1 MFHSTRA
8 ANPQVVTALTCNAST
23 SHPRNG
29 AHTVDQV
36 TNSKDVQEFLK
47 SRRARITPEMAG
59 VQTYG
64 GVRRV
69 PGLRRE
75 ELAMISGMSVDYYNR
90 LERGNLSGV
99 SDSILSSLARALKL
113 DDAERAYLFD
123 LAKAANASPPRH
135 RRRATQKVRPSV
147 QHLLDGMT
155 GVPAF
160 VQNGRLDVI
169 AMNSLAKALYHADD
183 DDEPVNFARY
193 VFLDETS
200 VTQLTAWDAMARD
213 TVAIL
218 RQEAARDPHNRDL
231 SDLIGE
237 LSTRSEKFRKMW
249 AEQNVRFHR
258 TGTKSFHHPAVG
270 QFELTFQAMQL
281 PGDEG
286 LTLFA
291 YTAEPG
297 TPAADALA
305 LLASWSATERATS
318 RAESATG
325 QSQP

>member
-1 MFHSTRA
+1 
-8 ANPQVVTALTCNAST
+8 
-23 SHPRNG
+23 
-29 AHTVDQV
+29 V

-47 SRRARITPEMAG
+47 SRRARLTPEMAG

-64 GVRRV
+64 GIRRV

-99 SDSILSSLARALKL
+99 SDSILESLARALKL
-113 DDAERAYLFD
+113 DDAEHAYLFD
-123 LAKAANASPPRH
+123 LAKAANASPPRQ
-135 RRRATQKVRPSV
+135 RRRSTHKVRPSV

-160 VQNGRLDVI
+160 VQNGRLDVL
-169 AMNSLAKALYHADD
+169 AMNDLARALYHPDD
-183 DDEPVNFARY
+183 DDAEPVNFARY

-200 VTQLTAWDAMARD
+200 LTQLTAWDAMARD

-258 TGTKSFHHPAVG
+258 TGTKSFHHPAIG
-270 QFELTFQAMQL
+270 DFELTFQAMQL

-297 TPAADALA
+297 SPAADALA
-305 LLASWSATERATS
+305 LLASWAATQRHA
-318 RAESATG
+318 
-325 QSQP
+325 QSTPQDQA

>member
-1 MFHSTRA
+1 M
-8 ANPQVVTALTCNAST
+8 
-23 SHPRNG
+23 
-29 AHTVDQV
+29 

-47 SRRARITPEMAG
+47 SRRARLTPEMAG
-59 VQTYG
+59 VPTYG
-64 GVRRV
+64 GIRRV

-99 SDSILSSLARALKL
+99 SDSILESLARALKL
-113 DDAERAYLFD
+113 DDAERTYLFD
-123 LAKAANASPPRH
+123 LARAANASPPRQ
-135 RRRATQKVRPSV
+135 RRRVTQKVRPSI

-155 GVPAF
+155 GIPAF
-160 VQNGRLDVI
+160 VQNGRLDVL
-169 AMNSLAKALYHADD
+169 AMNDLARALYHSDD
-183 DDEPVNFARY
+183 DRDEPVNFARF
-193 VFLDETS
+193 VFLDESS
-200 VTQLTAWDAMARD
+200 VTQLTAWDAMAED

-237 LSTRSEKFRKMW
+237 LSTKSEKFRKMW
-249 AEQNVRFHR
+249 AQHNVRFHR
-258 TGTKSFHHPAVG
+258 TGTKSFRHPAVG

-297 TPAADALA
+297 SRGADALK
-305 LLASWSATERATS
+305 LLATWSATERANHADIRS
-318 RAESATG
+318 SGRSAN
-325 QSQP
+325 

>member
-1 MFHSTRA
+1 
-8 ANPQVVTALTCNAST
+8 V
-23 SHPRNG
+23 
-29 AHTVDQV
+29 
-36 TNSKDVQEFLK
+36 
-47 SRRARITPEMAG
+47 
-59 VQTYG
+59 
-64 GVRRV
+64 
-69 PGLRRE
+69 
-75 ELAMISGMSVDYYNR
+75 
-90 LERGNLSGV
+90 
-99 SDSILSSLARALKL
+99 
-113 DDAERAYLFD
+113 
-123 LAKAANASPPRH
+123 
-135 RRRATQKVRPSV
+135 QKVRPSV

-169 AMNSLAKALYHADD
+169 AMNSLARALYHADD

-218 RQEAARDPHNRDL
+218 RHEAARDPHNRDL

-237 LSTRSEKFRKMW
+237 LSTGSEKFRKMW

-318 RAESATG
+318 GSEPAS
-325 QSQP
+325 

>member
-1 MFHSTRA
+1 M
-8 ANPQVVTALTCNAST
+8 VL
-23 SHPRNG
+23 
-29 AHTVDQV
+29 V
-36 TNSKDVQEFLK
+36 TNSSEVQEFLK

-64 GVRRV
+64 GQRRV

-90 LERGNLSGV
+90 LERGNLAGV
-99 SDSILSSLARALKL
+99 STSILESLCRALQL
-113 DDAERAYLFD
+113 DDAERTYLLD
-123 LAKAANASPPRH
+123 LARAANATPPRV
-135 RRRATQKVRPSV
+135 RRRTTQKLRPSI
-147 QHLLDGMT
+147 QYLLDGMT

-160 VQNGRLDVI
+160 VQNGRLDVLG
-169 AMNSLAKALYHADD
+169 MNDLARALYHDEDD
-183 DDEPVNFARY
+183 DARPVNFARY
-193 VFLDETS
+193 VFLDERS
-200 VTQLTAWDAMARD
+200 VTQLSAWDAMAED

-218 RQEAARDPHNRDL
+218 RQEAARDPHNLDL

-258 TGTKSFHHPAVG
+258 TGVKSFHHPAVG
-270 QFELTFQAMQL
+270 TFELTFQAMQL

-297 TPAADALA
+297 TPAADALT
-305 LLASWSATERATS
+305 LLAAWSATVRSENVGR
-318 RAESATG
+318 
-325 QSQP
+325 

>member
-1 MFHSTRA
+1 MPVPPTAPKRGRTVVCV
-8 ANPQVVTALTCNAST
+8 ANNP
-23 SHPRNG
+23 
-29 AHTVDQV
+29 
-36 TNSKDVQEFLK
+36 DVKEFLK
-47 SRRARITPEMAG
+47 SRRARLTPEMAG

-64 GVRRV
+64 GIRRV

-90 LERGNLSGV
+90 LERGDLSGV
-99 SDSILSSLARALKL
+99 SDSILESLARSLKL

-123 LAKAANASPPRH
+123 LAKAANASPPRR
-135 RRRATQKVRPSV
+135 RRRATQEVRPSV

-155 GVPAF
+155 AIPAF

-169 AMNSLAKALYHADD
+169 AMNDLARALYHADD
-183 DDEPVNFARY
+183 DAEPVNFARY
-193 VFLDETS
+193 VFLDDSS

-213 TVAIL
+213 IVAIL

-231 SDLIGE
+231 TDLIGE
-237 LSTRSEKFRKMW
+237 LSTRSEKFRAMW
-249 AEQNVRFHR
+249 AEQNVQFHR
-258 TGTKSFHHPAVG
+258 TGTKSFHHAAIG
-270 QFELTFQAMQL
+270 DFELTFQAMQL

-305 LLASWSATERATS
+305 LLASWAATERTRDPSKAAS
-318 RAESATG
+318 RRE
-325 QSQP
+325 P

>member
-1 MFHSTRA
+1 M
-8 ANPQVVTALTCNAST
+8 
-23 SHPRNG
+23 
-29 AHTVDQV
+29 

-64 GVRRV
+64 GIRRV

-75 ELAMISGMSVDYYNR
+75 ELATISGMSVDYYNR

-99 SDSILSSLARALKL
+99 SDSILGSLARALKL

-123 LAKAANASPPRH
+123 LARAANASPPRQ
-135 RRRATQKVRPSV
+135 RRRVTEKVRPSI

-160 VQNGRLDVI
+160 VQNGRLDVL
-169 AMNSLAKALYHADD
+169 AMNDLARALYHSEDEGS
-183 DDEPVNFARY
+183 EPVNFARF
-193 VFLDETS
+193 VFLDERS
-200 VTQLTAWDAMARD
+200 VTQLTAWDAMAQD

-237 LSTRSEKFRKMW
+237 LSTKSEQFRRMW
-249 AEQNVRFHR
+249 AAQNVRFHR
-258 TGTKSFHHPAVG
+258 TGTKTFRHPVVG
-270 QFELTFQAMQL
+270 EFELTFQAMQL

-297 TPAADALA
+297 SRAADALK
-305 LLASWSATERATS
+305 LLATWSATVRAD
-318 RAESATG
+318 ATADTAG
-325 QSQP
+325 TAGSSSQR

>member
-1 MFHSTRA
+1 M
-8 ANPQVVTALTCNAST
+8 
-23 SHPRNG
+23 
-29 AHTVDQV
+29 V
-36 TNSKDVQEFLK
+36 TNSKAVQEFLK

-99 SDSILSSLARALKL
+99 SDSILSSLARALEL

-135 RRRATQKVRPSV
+135 RRRSVQKVRPSV

-183 DDEPVNFARY
+183 DEPVNFARY

-200 VTQLTAWDAMARD
+200 VTELPAWDAMARD
-213 TVAIL
+213 IVAIL

-305 LLASWSATERATS
+305 LLASWSATERGTRGS
-318 RAESATG
+318 ESAS
-325 QSQP
+325 QSGTA